1 MYNAGSEEGNLEGHF
16 NNRESSKTNLR
27 GLKFNALQGPLT
39 SQVDINATQGP
50 ELSIRKEPPNN
61 SEASPMFW
69 DLAC

>member
-16 NNRESSKTNLR
+16 NNRESSDKLA
-27 GLKFNALQGPLT
+27 GFEIQCPSGPFDF
-39 SQVDINATQGP
+39 SGRHHATQGP